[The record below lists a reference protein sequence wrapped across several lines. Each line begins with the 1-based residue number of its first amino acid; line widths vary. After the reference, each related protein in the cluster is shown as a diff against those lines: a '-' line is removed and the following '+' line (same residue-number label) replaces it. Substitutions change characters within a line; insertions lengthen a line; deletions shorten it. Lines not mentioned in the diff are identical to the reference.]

1 MLPGSVKAR
10 SSGGEPPPAED
21 VSCLKINNL
30 AVLAE
35 HIARWPL
42 CCIFKVWD
50 VNMLNLV
57 AVLIIVVAA
66 ILAAMTAWRLVC
78 GWLKYR
84 GRMVIT
90 CPENQRPAGVSV
102 DARHAAA
109 ASLGGK
115 PEFHLTHCSRW
126 PENAGC
132 GRECLRQIETSP
144 ENCLLHNILV
154 AWYAGKNCAW
164 CGRSIGDIRVTER
177 RPTVLL
183 PDQSSAEW
191 QQIPAERLPE
201 TLKTALPLCFG
212 CHIANTMRGEHPELV
227 IDRSRPAMRE
237 NP

>member
-1 MLPGSVKAR
+1 MPNA
-10 SSGGEPPPAED
+10 A
-21 VSCLKINNL
+21 
-30 AVLAE
+30 
-35 HIARWPL
+35 
-42 CCIFKVWD
+42 
-50 VNMLNLV
+50 
-57 AVLIIVVAA
+57 AVLIIVVAV
-66 ILAAMTAWRLVC
+66 ILAGITTWRVVYA
-78 GWLKYR
+78 WLKYR

-109 ASLGGK
+109 TSLAGQ
-115 PEFHLTHCSRW
+115 PEFHLTNCSRW
-126 PENAGC
+126 PEHAGC
-132 GRECLRQIETSP
+132 GQECLLEIETSP
-144 ENCLLHNILV
+144 ENCLVHNILV
-154 AWYAGKNCAW
+154 GWYAGKNCAW

-212 CHIANTMRGEHPELV
+212 CHIANTVRREHPELV

-237 NP
+237 SP